1 MYFTL
6 STKDFQYLTQNGQV
20 VDATRGGLVIGRSHD
35 EGHIHMFV
43 ETENGYEN
51 KFNMQG
57 GEYIINHDAYLKHKD
72 RIEFINSHKHAEQYI
87 PVSIL
92 CKTPLLITQGIEYD
106 KYLMIDPRGQF
117 VINNAATALFL
128 EELNKINADGLK

>member
-1 MYFTL
+1 
-6 STKDFQYLTQNGQV
+6 
-20 VDATRGGLVIGRSHD
+20 
-35 EGHIHMFV
+35 
-43 ETENGYEN
+43 
-51 KFNMQG
+51 MQG

-72 RIEFINSHKHAEQYI
+72 RIEFINSHKHTEQYI